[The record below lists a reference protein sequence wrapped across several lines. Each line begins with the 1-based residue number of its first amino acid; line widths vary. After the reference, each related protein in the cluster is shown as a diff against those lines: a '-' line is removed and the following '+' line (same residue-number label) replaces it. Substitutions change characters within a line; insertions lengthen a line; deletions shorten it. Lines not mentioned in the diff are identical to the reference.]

1 MADEQLL
8 IPGINDKE
16 LGKLSPP
23 AGATAMPPLEET
35 TIEEDDKLDLP
46 GKVKLR
52 QDYNGISEERLRNQK
67 LCGNLLQYV
76 ASRELHVLVDQTTS
90 TKDKWKKA
98 WEQAHDHTKHPN
110 EWPKLGVI
118 TSTPFEPYRRLVKGD
133 SKMRTLVKDTAT
145 YFADLYDKDEAA
157 ATGNGSAFLPDIR
170 RELGKKIISERDTA
184 VKEKKQ
190 KSSAKTAAKEK
201 EAAENEAAEDHLG
214 LVPNRGVSAPSG
226 TVLTDDVREGLAA
239 LGGRTLSHTG
249 ELLYLLLYYKI
260 CISYVHI
267 ICAYHV

>member
-90 TKDKWKKA
+90 TKAEVKNSLK
-98 WEQAHDHTKHPN
+98 HTWQFIAICNYITPN
-110 EWPKLGVI
+110 YIVYTCFDI
-118 TSTPFEPYRRLVKGD
+118 TS
-133 SKMRTLVKDTAT
+133 
-145 YFADLYDKDEAA
+145 
-157 ATGNGSAFLPDIR
+157 N
-170 RELGKKIISERDTA
+170 
-184 VKEKKQ
+184 
-190 KSSAKTAAKEK
+190 
-201 EAAENEAAEDHLG
+201 
-214 LVPNRGVSAPSG
+214 
-226 TVLTDDVREGLAA
+226 
-239 LGGRTLSHTG
+239 
-249 ELLYLLLYYKI
+249 
-260 CISYVHI
+260 
-267 ICAYHV
+267 